1 MAYLLLPLASSL
13 IYVVGALFLKD
24 AAVRGV
30 GIWRTT
36 ITTNVICGLVFSTLL
51 LLGGRWLEPRAW
63 IQPAATALLFLLGQ
77 VFGFIALQR
86 GDVSV
91 ATPMLGIKVIFVA
104 LFVTLVIGER
114 VPAPVWVA
122 AALSSAGILFLSRG
136 GPAGGGGTG
145 PAIVFGALAAVAFA
159 LFDVLVQKWAPAW
172 GAGRFLPVMMGCVA
186 LFSLPL
192 ALLGPKRLGPMPAG
206 GWRPLLLGGFSIAFQ
221 GLMLIS
227 SLALFSKATRINV
240 VYSARGLWSVLAV
253 WWVGHW
259 WGNRERDHGAA
270 VFRIRLVG
278 AGLLLAAIVLVVL
291 ARETSRA

>member
-1 MAYLLLPLASSL
+1 MAYLLLPFAASL

-24 AAVRGV
+24 AATRGV

-36 ITTNVICGLVFSTLL
+36 IVTNVICGLVFSSLL
-51 LLGGRWLEPRAW
+51 LMGGRIPEARAW
-63 IQPAATALLFLLGQ
+63 VQPAATALLFLAGQ
-77 VFGFIALQR
+77 IFGFIALQR

-114 VPAPVWVA
+114 VAPAVWVA

-136 GPAGGGGTG
+136 GPSAKGGTG
-145 PAIVFGALAAVAFA
+145 PAIVFGALAAAAFA

-186 LFSLPL
+186 LFSLT
-192 ALLGPKRLGPMPAG
+192 LLGLGKSRLGEMPAG
-206 GWRPLLLGGFSIAFQ
+206 AWRPLVLGGVSIAVQ
-221 GLMLIS
+221 GLMLIT
-227 SLALFSKATRINV
+227 SLAVFSKATRINV

-253 WWVGHW
+253 WSVGHW
-259 WGNRERDHGAA
+259 WGNKERDQGAS
-270 VFRIRLVG
+270 VFRARLVG

-291 ARETSRA
+291 TR